1 MGTIL
6 GVIFIRQDADKIEVL
21 NDSAGLLIVIAI
33 FVFTASFSFSW
44 GPVTW
49 VYCAEIFPLNVRGR
63 CVGLTTM
70 WEWVGVFVVNQS
82 TPMLLQSMGFSS
94 FGIFAGFCL
103 VAVIFTLWLP
113 ETRGV
118 PLEHMSAIFDKRLG
132 TARDIPAMNLKEE
145 SAPDAPN
152 V

>member
-82 TPMLLQSMGFSS
+82 TPMLLQSMGFSA
-94 FGIFAGFCL
+94 FGIFACFCL
-103 VAVIFTLWLP
+103 VAVLFTLWLP

-118 PLEHMSAIFDKRLG
+118 PLEHMNEIFDVRFG
-132 TARDIPAMNLKEE
+132 TARKLATAKAQETNT
-145 SAPDAPN
+145 PDAQN
-152 V
+152 